1 MSSCII
7 VVVLAV
13 AAAVMAAARPSEA
26 ARYTAA
32 PAASSDADADALRF
46 PGRPGSSRPR
56 SPIFPGFPGARPSPP
71 TSSSG
76 TPSSRSS
83 PAPVSGGVPS
93 APPCPRPA
101 APSVSGFPFVPG
113 FPGLPGGGVGG
124 STPSSSPTECVTP
137 LAALMTCGSFL
148 TGSEQDTPTPQ
159 SECCSGLG
167 AFLNT
172 TAAAGDGDRTLR
184 CLCPVILGDVNKML
198 PKPLDP
204 VRMMYLP
211 IACGVVLP
219 PQVLYICFT
228 GQQTPPLVGRIP
240 DVWEKPSAASE

>member
-1 MSSCII
+1 MSIRI
-7 VVVLAV
+7 AVVLAV
-13 AAAVMAAARPSEA
+13 AAAVMVAARPSEA
-26 ARYTAA
+26 ARYTTT
-32 PAASSDADADALRF
+32 ASGTSDADALRF
-46 PGRPGSSRPR
+46 PGRPGARTR

-71 TSSSG
+71 AYG
-76 TPSSRSS
+76 FPGAPSTR
-83 PAPVSGGVPS
+83 PAPPAPVPS
-93 APPCPRPA
+93 APVFQPPCPK
-101 APSVSGFPFVPG
+101 APPSGFPVVPG
-113 FPGLPGGGVGG
+113 FPGLPGSVGD
-124 STPSSSPTECVTP
+124 STPSSPTDCVTP
-137 LAALMTCGSFL
+137 LAGLMTCGTFL
-148 TGSEQDTPTPQ
+148 TGSESETPTPQ

-172 TAAAGDGDRTLR
+172 SSAAGDGDRTLR

-198 PKPLDP
+198 PKPVDP

-240 DVWEKPSAASE
+240 DVWEKPSAALSP